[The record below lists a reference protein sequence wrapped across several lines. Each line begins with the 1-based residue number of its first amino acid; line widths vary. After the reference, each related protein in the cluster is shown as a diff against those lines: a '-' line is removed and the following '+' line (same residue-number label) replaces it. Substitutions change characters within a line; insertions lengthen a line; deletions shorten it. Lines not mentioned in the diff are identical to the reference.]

1 MMTRLEKDREE
12 IDQIDEALAGL
23 FEKRFTIIRDVIDYK
38 IENRLP
44 ILDSGRESEIVEKN
58 TERVQ
63 DDDIRMYFKRFYRSM
78 LELSREFQEE
88 ILKEK

>member
-1 MMTRLEKDREE
+1 MTRLEKDREE
-12 IDQIDEALAGL
+12 IDQIDAALAGL
-23 FEKRFTIIRDVIDYK
+23 FEKRFTVVRDIIDYK

-44 ILDSGRESEIVEKN
+44 ILDSGRESEIIEKSSGC
-58 TERVQ
+58 VQ
-63 DDDIRMYFKRFYRSM
+63 DDDIRMYFKRFYRNM